1 MVLVKPFFSIIIPL
15 YNSQEFISDAVES
28 VLNQTYSDW
37 ELIIVDDGSQDESL
51 DIARKFEQN
60 YDVIKVF
67 THPNNKNK
75 CVSASRNL
83 GIENSNGKWIAF
95 LDADDEW
102 KQDKL
107 KKQYDIIKRYD
118 ENLVFVYCRSK
129 VFDEHGK
136 VLSSAEMPVY
146 NNKMD
151 FYGNGIHGLSE
162 SPFKWVIKKGFE
174 APTSSVVVRAEIVNK
189 FNLKFKEYLD
199 YSEDGLFWYSVIRH
213 GHIFYLDEPLMYYRV
228 HLKQWNARTQDET
241 KIGRRFL
248 AYNEMLKDYDHDHY
262 IQKLLVTIG
271 FRNLVVHYLLSG
283 LRLGKIGGLL
293 VEVINRKD
301 ILTKY
306 KFLSLGIVF
315 VEIFKYPL
323 RWMNQKVKTT

>member
-1 MVLVKPFFSIIIPL
+1 M
-15 YNSQEFISDAVES
+15 
-28 VLNQTYSDW
+28 
-37 ELIIVDDGSQDESL
+37 
-51 DIARKFEQN
+51 
-60 YDVIKVF
+60 
-67 THPNNKNK
+67 
-75 CVSASRNL
+75 
-83 GIENSNGKWIAF
+83 
-95 LDADDEW
+95 
-102 KQDKL
+102 
-107 KKQYDIIKRYD
+107 
-118 ENLVFVYCRSK
+118 
-129 VFDEHGK
+129 
-136 VLSSAEMPVY
+136 
-146 NNKMD
+146 
-151 FYGNGIHGLSE
+151 
-162 SPFKWVIKKGFE
+162 
-174 APTSSVVVRAEIVNK
+174 VVRAEIVNK